1 MTNDRNIAKRTLRHL
16 LPSLLAGG
24 LFLSSQHTLLAQD
37 IHFSQI
43 DVNPILFNPAYSGFF
58 DGTGRIGVIYRN
70 QWASVS
76 DAFQTVAATAEFSIN
91 KRRYQRDGFNVGFYA
106 YNDRAGTLQ
115 YGSTS
120 GTAILSYYHALGQS
134 DTYISFGVEA
144 GYGQA
149 GFNPSEASL
158 YDPSEGFDQTT
169 VNFPTAG
176 VGMAVFYQPHD
187 MLYFKFGLSG
197 RNINRPN
204 ISYLGLD
211 NTYLE
216 PKLNGY
222 IRAEYRGWPS
232 WAVLPLLA
240 CQVQRNNT
248 EIIAGCDAKW
258 YLSESTSGYT
268 ALSAGAYYRLA
279 DAAYLLFTLEHNA
292 FIYMFNY
299 DANLSKLTPAS
310 KSIGAFEL
318 GVVYRINKNK
328 KVRRKVMPC
337 PIM

>member
-1 MTNDRNIAKRTLRHL
+1 M
-16 LPSLLAGG
+16 LAGG
-24 LFLSSQHTLLAQD
+24 LLLSSLHTLQAQD

-58 DGTGRIGVIYRN
+58 DGTGRLGVIYRN

-76 DAFQTVAATAEFSIN
+76 DAFQTVAATAEFSIK
-91 KRRYQRDGFNVGFYA
+91 KRRYQRDGFNVGCYL

-120 GTAILSYYHALGQS
+120 GTAILSYFHALGQN
-134 DTYISFGVEA
+134 DTYVSVGLEA

-158 YDPSEGFDQTT
+158 YDPSEGFEQTT
-169 VNFPTAG
+169 VNYPTLGAG
-176 VGMAVFYQPHD
+176 VAFFYQPHD
-187 MLYFKFGLSG
+187 MLYIKLGLSG
-197 RNINRPN
+197 RNLNRPN

-211 NTYLE
+211 DTYLE
-216 PKLNGY
+216 PKMNGY
-222 IRAEYRGWPS
+222 LRAEYRGWPS
-232 WAVLPLLA
+232 WSVLPLLA
-240 CQVQRNNT
+240 CQLQHNNT
-248 EIIAGCDAKW
+248 EIITGCDAKW
-258 YLSESTSGYT
+258 YLSESTSGTT
-268 ALSAGAYYRLA
+268 ALSAGAYYRWA

-292 FIYMFNY
+292 FIYMLNY
-299 DANLSKLTPAS
+299 DSNLSKLTPAS

-328 KVRRKVMPC
+328 KVVRKVMPC